1 MPTAYNSGNKNQVNT
16 GGTSIACSVTVP
28 AGGGLIVVG
37 VAWAS
42 ATVTLSSITDGTNT
56 YTLLDNPITSSP
68 FRAGIGYAEGV
79 PAGTYSVTANFS
91 ADPGSIETIAVHVV
105 TGCATSSALDAHNA
119 TTVTVGA
126 GTDNITVGLT
136 LGSTGDYLFG
146 QAISVN
152 QNTPLPTAGT
162 GFGLR
167 QSLSTFN
174 LGVTEDAENYA
185 SSGSKNVTFNANVF
199 DTYIIHAAA
208 FKPAPST
215 ANLGSPPGTPPGGAV
230 FQPIIVGFAA

>member
-1 MPTAYNSGNKNQVNT
+1 MATAYNSGNKNQVNT
-16 GGTSIACSVTVP
+16 GGTTIAASVTVP
-28 AGGGLIVVG
+28 AGGGLIIAS

-42 ATVTLSSITDGTNT
+42 ATVTLSSITDGTNS
-56 YTLLDNPITSSP
+56 YTLLDNPTTSSP

-79 PAGTYSVTANFS
+79 AAGTYSVTANFS
-91 ADPGSIETIAVHVV
+91 ADPGSIITIAVHVV
-105 TGCATSSALDAHNA
+105 TGCATSSALDSHNA
-119 TTVTVGA
+119 TTVSVGA

-136 LGSTGDYLFG
+136 LTSTGDYLFG
-146 QAISVN
+146 QAISPN

-174 LGVTEDAENYA
+174 VGVTEDLENYA
-185 SSGSKNVTFNANVF
+185 SSGAKNVTFSAGVF
-199 DTYIIHAAA
+199 DNFIIHAAA

-215 ANLGSPPGTPPGGAV
+215 ALVGVPPGTGIY
-230 FQPIIVGFAA
+230 QPIIVGFA